1 MASYPV
7 HLGCASVVGSVYG
20 AVGIWVWDLG
30 WGPVFLGAGLTAL
43 GGVLPDLDSDSG
55 IPIRELSGI
64 AAAVAPFLVY
74 GRLLNAGFAT
84 EQILVLLALLY
95 LFIRYPL
102 AGWFKRFTVHRG
114 MFHSVPA
121 MFVAGLTIYLLHES
135 PNPNVRIFLSVG
147 TMLGFLSHLVL
158 DEIYSVDFMGL
169 QIRLNKFAGSALK
182 FFSPSW
188 SATAACYVLLGV
200 MGLLLALQSGD
211 AGDRPIAGNSSVP
224 GAKVVPVSGQGSPTP

>member
-20 AVGIWVWDLG
+20 AVGVWVWDLG
-30 WGPVFLGAGLTAL
+30 WGPIFLGAGLTAL

-55 IPIRELSGI
+55 IPIRELSSI

-74 GRLLNAGFAT
+74 SRLLNAGFGT
-84 EQILVLLALLY
+84 EQILVMLALLY

-102 AGWFKRFTVHRG
+102 SAWFKRFTVHRG

-121 MFVAGLTIYLLHES
+121 MFVAGLTIFLLHDC
-135 PNPNVRIFLSVG
+135 PNQNVRIFLAVG

-158 DEIYSVDFMGL
+158 DELYSVDFMGL

-188 SATAACYVLLGV
+188 SATAACYLLLGV
-200 MGLLLALQSGD
+200 MGLLLALQASD
-211 AGDRPIAGNSSVP
+211 TANQPTAGNAGLP